1 MLRTGPSAESLL
13 VGAVGVLCLLGL
25 VMVYSAS
32 SVASVQG
39 GASSWAVVSRQ
50 ALFMCLGL
58 GLGVMASRIPV
69 QVWRDRIAVPLMV
82 LAVSLQLL
90 LALDVVLRSAG
101 GPGMPFAVSVN
112 GATRWVGY
120 GPFSGQPSDLLKLAL
135 ILWLARL
142 LDVRHREIGSQELL
156 KPIIAVTLSDPVA
169 AWRTSA
175 PRMNSCAMVPKTNAH
190 RAKQTPE
197 LQTRTPSATSAPA
210 TTKAKTTGYRN

>member
-13 VGAVGVLCLLGL
+13 IGAVGVLCLLGL

-58 GLGVMASRIPV
+58 GLGVVASRIPV

-112 GATRWVGY
+112 GTNTMGRVRALQRPTL
-120 GPFSGQPSDLLKLAL
+120 GPAQAG
-135 ILWLARL
+135 
-142 LDVRHREIGSQELL
+142 V
-156 KPIIAVTLSDPVA
+156 DPVA
-169 AWRTSA
+169 
-175 PRMNSCAMVPKTNAH
+175 
-190 RAKQTPE
+190 
-197 LQTRTPSATSAPA
+197 RTPAGRAPP
-210 TTKAKTTGYRN
+210 